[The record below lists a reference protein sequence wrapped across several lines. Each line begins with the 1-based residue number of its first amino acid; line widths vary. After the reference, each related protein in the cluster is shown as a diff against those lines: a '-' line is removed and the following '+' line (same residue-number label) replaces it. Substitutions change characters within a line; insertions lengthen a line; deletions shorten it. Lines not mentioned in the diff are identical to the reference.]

1 MVIDNMLKKN
11 LTKVIATVGAMA
23 AGVAATTAAVHADS
37 IYTVQSGDTLS
48 GISMKFTNDISK
60 VNELA
65 RMNNIQDINTI
76 YVGQKLLIKSNGQIQ
91 PATASQIASLPA
103 TNGNQ
108 SSNNNA
114 AVTAANNQPAK
125 ANDNNSAN
133 NNSSSTTSDQ
143 NLSGSEAEAKAWI
156 AQHES
161 GGNYNAQN
169 GQYIGK
175 YQLSASYLNGDYSPA
190 NQEKVANQYVAQRYG
205 SWVNAK
211 AHWMANGWY

>member
-1 MVIDNMLKKN
+1 MLKKN
-11 LTKVIATVGAMA
+11 LTKVIATVGALA
-23 AGVAATTAAVHADS
+23 AGVAAGTAAVHADS

-65 RMNNIQDINTI
+65 RMNNIQNINQI
-76 YVGQKLLIKSNGQIQ
+76 YVGQKLLIKSNGEIQ
-91 PATASQIASLPA
+91 QATAQQVATLPA
-103 TNGNQ
+103 AINASQSTNNASQNNQGANQ
-108 SSNNNA
+108 S
-114 AVTAANNQPAK
+114 ANT
-125 ANDNNSAN
+125 NS
-133 NNSSSTTSDQ
+133 NSSSNSSDQ

-169 GQYIGK
+169 GQYVGK

-190 NQEKVANQYVAQRYG
+190 NQERVANQYVAQRYG

-211 AHWMANGWY
+211 AHWEANGWY

>member
-1 MVIDNMLKKN
+1 MLKKN

-23 AGVAATTAAVHADS
+23 AGVAAGTAAVHADS

-65 RMNNIQDINTI
+65 RINNIQNINQI
-76 YVGQKLLIKSNGQIQ
+76 FVGQKLLIKSNGQIEQ
-91 PATASQIASLPA
+91 ATAQQVASLPVA
-103 TNGNQ
+103 INASQ
-108 SSNNNA
+108 SSNSTSQNSQNASQATTNN
-114 AVTAANNQPAK
+114 T
-125 ANDNNSAN
+125 SSN
-133 NNSSSTTSDQ
+133 NNSSSDSSQ

-169 GQYIGK
+169 GQYVGK
-175 YQLSASYLNGDYSPA
+175 YQLSASYLNGDYSEA
-190 NQEKVANQYVAQRYG
+190 NQERVADQYVAQRYG

-211 AHWMANGWY
+211 AHWEANGWY